1 MTGSPREQARSVGE
15 ALCRVENP
23 GGARRVVV
31 TQDLPGRRWLD
42 ELAAA
47 DCRVEVCVEYRPL
60 DAATIRELIGAR
72 CDGVIGQLTEP
83 WGEALLRALRDAGG
97 AAYSNFAVGYDNVD
111 VPAATALGIPV
122 GNTPG
127 VLTETTAEM
136 AVALTF
142 AAARRVVE
150 GSRYMAEGQFAGWL
164 PTLFLGR
171 RLHGGTLG
179 IVGAGRIGSAYARM
193 LVEGHKMDLV
203 YFGPHVNE
211 ELEGFMADYAAFLA
225 ARGERPVA
233 CRRAATLEEL
243 LVAADVVSI
252 HAALNDQTY
261 HLIDAAGLAQ
271 MKHDAILINASR
283 GPLVDEAALVE
294 HCRGHPEFRAGLDVF
309 EREPATAPGLLELPN
324 VVAVPHLGSA
334 TGWTREGMAAL
345 AACNVAAILR
355 GWPVWPSTDITP
367 FLAPGAPAAAPSI
380 VNAAELG
387 LPVFHVDSPAGAGGN

>member
-1 MTGSPREQARSVGE
+1 MTGPWCEQKRPVAE
-15 ALCRVENP
+15 AHCRVENP

-31 TQDLPGRRWLD
+31 TQELPGRRWLD
-42 ELAAA
+42 ELVAA

-60 DAATIRELIGAR
+60 DAATIRELIGRR

-83 WGEALLRALRDAGG
+83 WGEELLHALRDAGG
-97 AAYSNFAVGYDNVD
+97 AVYSNFAVGYDNVD
-111 VPAATALGIPV
+111 VLAATALGIPV

-142 AAARRVVE
+142 AAARRIVE
-150 GSRYMAEGQFAGWL
+150 GSRYMAGGQFAGWL

-203 YFGPHVNE
+203 YFGPHANE
-211 ELEGFMADYAAFLA
+211 ELEGFVHSYAAFLA
-225 ARGERPVA
+225 ARRERPVA

-243 LVAADVVSI
+243 LSAADVVSI
-252 HAALNDQTY
+252 HATLNDETY
-261 HLIDAAGLAQ
+261 HLIDAVRLAQ
-271 MKHDAILINASR
+271 MKDDAVLINASR
-283 GPLVDEAALVE
+283 GPLVDEEALVE
-294 HCRGHPEFRAGLDVF
+294 HCRAHPEFRAGLDVF
-309 EREPATAPGLLELPN
+309 ENEPATAPGLLELPN

-334 TGWTREGMAAL
+334 TGWTREGMAML
-345 AACNVAAILR
+345 ASCNVAAILR
-355 GWPVWPSTDITP
+355 GWPVWPSTDVTP

-380 VNAAELG
+380 VNALELG
-387 LPVFHVDSPAGAGGN
+387 LPRFAAAHPAGR

>member
-1 MTGSPREQARSVGE
+1 MSGQQREVTRSVGD
-15 ALCRVENP
+15 AQCRVENP

-42 ELAAA
+42 ELIAAG
-47 DCRVEVCVEYRPL
+47 CRVEVCIEDRPL
-60 DAATIRELIGAR
+60 DAATIRELIGSR

-83 WGEALLRALRDAGG
+83 WGEELLRTLRAAGG

-127 VLTETTAEM
+127 VLTETTAEL

-150 GSRYMAEGQFAGWL
+150 GHRYIAEGRFAGWL

-171 RLHGGTLG
+171 RLYGGTLG
-179 IVGAGRIGSAYARM
+179 IVGAGRIGAAYARM

-203 YFGPHVNE
+203 YFGPHRNQ
-211 ELEGFMADYAAFLA
+211 ELEDFMTDYARFLTA
-225 ARGERPVA
+225 HGERPVA
-233 CRRAATLEEL
+233 CRRAATLGDL
-243 LVAADVVSI
+243 LAASDVVSI
-252 HAALNDQTY
+252 HATLNDQTY
-261 HLIDAAGLAQ
+261 HLIDAPRLAQ
-271 MKHDAILINASR
+271 MKDDAILINTSR
-283 GPLVDEAALVE
+283 GPLVDEAALVR
-294 HCRGHPEFRAGLDVF
+294 HCRAHPEFRAGLDVF
-309 EREPATAPGLLELPN
+309 EREPATAPGLLDLPN

-334 TGWTREGMAAL
+334 TSWTREGMAAL

-355 GWPVWPSTDITP
+355 GWPAWPSADITP
-367 FLAPGAPAAAPSI
+367 FLGPRPPAAAPSI
-380 VNAAELG
+380 VNARQLS
-387 LPVFHVDSPAGAGGN
+387 LPMLEDPRASAG

>member
-1 MTGSPREQARSVGE
+1 MTAPPREQTRSVGE
-15 ALCRVENP
+15 AQCRVENP

-31 TQDLPGRRWLD
+31 TQDLPGRRWLE

-60 DAATIRELIGAR
+60 DAATIRELIGGR

-83 WGEALLRALRDAGG
+83 WGEGLLRALRDAGG

-111 VPAATALGIPV
+111 VPAATTLGIAV

-150 GSRYMAEGQFAGWL
+150 GHRYVAEGRFAGWL
-164 PTLFLGR
+164 PTLLLGR

-211 ELEGFMADYAAFLA
+211 ELEGFVADYAAFLA
-225 ARGERPVA
+225 ARAERPVS
-233 CRRAATLEEL
+233 CRRAESLEDL
-243 LVAADVVSI
+243 LAASDVVSI
-252 HAALNDQTY
+252 HAALNDQTR
-261 HLIDAAGLAQ
+261 HLIDAARLAQ
-271 MKHDAILINASR
+271 MKGDAILINASR

-294 HCRGHPEFRAGLDVF
+294 HCRAHPEFRAGLDVF

-324 VVAVPHLGSA
+324 VVVVPHLGSA
-334 TGWTREGMAAL
+334 TGWTREGMATV
-345 AACNVAAILR
+345 AAGNVAAVLR
-355 GWPVWPSTDITP
+355 GWPVWPSPDITP

-380 VNAAELG
+380 VNAHELG
-387 LPVFHVDSPAGAGGN
+387 LAMFAGIATTSL

>member
-1 MTGSPREQARSVGE
+1 MTSPQREQTRSVGD
-15 ALCRVENP
+15 AQCRVENP

-31 TQDLPGRRWLD
+31 TQDLPGRRWLE

-60 DAATIRELIGAR
+60 DAATIRELIGTR

-83 WGEALLRALRDAGG
+83 WGEQLLRTLRDAGG

-150 GSRYMAEGQFAGWL
+150 GSRYMAEGHFAGWL

-171 RLHGGTLG
+171 RLYGGTLG

-203 YFGPHVNE
+203 YFGPHANQ
-211 ELEGFMADYAAFLA
+211 ELEDFVTDYAAFLEA
-225 ARGERPVA
+225 HGERPVA
-233 CRRAATLEEL
+233 CRRAASLEEL
-243 LVAADVVSI
+243 LAAADVVSI
-252 HAALNDQTY
+252 HAVLNDATF
-261 HLIDAAGLAQ
+261 HLIDAARLAQ
-271 MKHDAILINASR
+271 MKDDAVLINASR
-283 GPLVDEAALVE
+283 GPLVDEVALVE
-294 HCRGHPEFRAGLDVF
+294 HCRAHPEFGAGLDVF
-309 EREPATAPGLLELPN
+309 EHEPATAPGLLELPN

-334 TGWTREGMAAL
+334 TIWTREGMATL
-345 AACNVAAILR
+345 AASNVAAILR
-355 GWPVWPSTDITP
+355 GWPVWPDPDVAP
-367 FLAPGAPAAAPSI
+367 FLTGDAPHAAPSI
-380 VNAAELG
+380 VNARQLG
-387 LPVFHVDSPAGAGGN
+387 LPVFGADASAR

>member
-1 MTGSPREQARSVGE
+1 MTALQGKVTRSVGD
-15 ALCRVENP
+15 AQCRIENP

-60 DAATIRELIGAR
+60 DAASIRELIGAR

-83 WGEALLRALRDAGG
+83 WGEELLRALRDAGG

-150 GSRYMAEGQFAGWL
+150 GHRYVAEGRFAGWL

-171 RLHGGTLG
+171 RLYGGTLG

-203 YFGPHVNE
+203 YYGPHANE
-211 ELEGFMADYAAFLA
+211 ELEGFMADYARFLA
-225 ARGERPVA
+225 TRGERPVA
-233 CRRAATLEEL
+233 CRQAESLEEL
-243 LVAADVVSI
+243 LATADVVSI

-261 HLIDAAGLAQ
+261 HLIGAAQLAQ
-271 MKHDAILINASR
+271 MKDDAILINASR

-294 HCRGHPEFRAGLDVF
+294 HCRAHPDFRVGLDVF
-309 EREPATAPGLLELPN
+309 EREPAIAPGLLKLPN
-324 VVAVPHLGSA
+324 VVVVPHLGSA
-334 TGWTREGMAAL
+334 TGWTREGMATL
-345 AACNVAAILR
+345 AACNVAAVLR
-355 GWPVWPSTDITP
+355 GWPVWPSADITP
-367 FLAPGAPAAAPSI
+367 FLASGGPAAAPSI
-380 VNAAELG
+380 VNARELG
-387 LPVFHVDSPAGAGGN
+387 LTMFEGLATTSL

>member
-1 MTGSPREQARSVGE
+1 MTGPQGNVTRSVGD
-15 ALCRVENP
+15 AQCRIENP
-23 GGARRVVV
+23 GGDRRVVV

-60 DAATIRELIGAR
+60 DAASIRELIGSR

-83 WGEALLRALRDAGG
+83 WSEALLRALRDAGG

-111 VPAATALGIPV
+111 VVAATALGIPV

-142 AAARRVVE
+142 AAARRIVE
-150 GSRYMAEGQFAGWL
+150 GSHYMAEGQFAGWL
-164 PTLFLGR
+164 PTLFLGQ
-171 RLHGGTLG
+171 RLYGGTLG

-203 YFGPHVNE
+203 YFGPHVNAD
-211 ELEGFMADYAAFLA
+211 LEGFMADYAAFLA

-243 LVAADVVSI
+243 LATADVVSI
-252 HAALNDQTY
+252 HAALNDQTH
-261 HLIDAAGLAQ
+261 HLIDAKRLAQ
-271 MKHDAILINASR
+271 MKDDAILINASR

-294 HCRGHPEFRAGLDVF
+294 HCRAHPEFRAGLDVF

-355 GWPVWPSTDITP
+355 GWPVWPSSDIMP

-380 VNAAELG
+380 VNARELG
-387 LPVFHVDSPAGAGGN
+387 LPMFDELGTTTR